1 MKRTTGWA
9 IAGLALLAS
18 SLFALSPLQTAFA
31 NNLVIAQIDKEP
43 PKLPEVTPG
52 LDNPNNPAVPG
63 HHKTDP
69 QSTPTGDVN
78 RPDTSPNGSTAEGR
92 SRCGTLTDTLA
103 RRRCLEEL
111 QRSRNN

>member
-1 MKRTTGWA
+1 MKKTIGWA
-9 IAGLALLAS
+9 FACLALIAA
-18 SLFALSPLQTAFA
+18 SLFALGMAPPVSA
-31 NNLVIAQIDKEP
+31 NDLIVAQVDKEP

-52 LDNPNNPAVPG
+52 FDNPNNPAVPG
-63 HHKTDP
+63 HNKTDP
-69 QSTPTGDVN
+69 QSTPTGDTN
-78 RPDTSPNGSTAEGR
+78 RQRMPEGSTAEGR